1 MATASRSCTDMRII
15 KIMVAIASRSCTY
28 NKIIMDQ
35 NENTLDTLEQEN
47 VETENN
53 DSIQA
58 PEEIDEQETQLLPQK
73 GTSSEEKPII
83 SLQNI
88 NIYQRKILI
97 LPQISMTINKGEF
110 VYLIGKT
117 GSGKSSILK
126 TLIAEVPAE
135 GDEAYIN
142 GFDLLNLKKKEI
154 PKLRKSLGMVFQD
167 YQLLSDMTVLE
178 NLMFVLRATRWKD
191 RNAME
196 KRCEEVLQLV
206 GLATKDFRYPHQLSG
221 GEQQRVCIAR
231 ALLNKPEILLADEPT
246 GNLDPIT
253 SEEIFKIFHDI
264 NKNNGTTVL
273 MATHN
278 FGMIDKFASRTICI
292 ENNKLIDTGL

>member
-1 MATASRSCTDMRII
+1 MNQDSTLQEPQAQDNAMTEQQETA
-15 KIMVAIASRSCTY
+15 
-28 NKIIMDQ
+28 Q
-35 NENTLDTLEQEN
+35 PQ
-47 VETENN
+47 
-53 DSIQA
+53 
-58 PEEIDEQETQLLPQK
+58 EEIIVLGTQNTPK
-73 GTSSEEKPII
+73 TVIEPTEKPVI
-83 SLQNI
+83 SLQNL
-88 NIYQRKILI
+88 NIYQRNILV
-97 LPQISMTINKGEF
+97 LPQISMSVQKGEF

-126 TLIAEVPAE
+126 TLIAEVPPK

-142 GFDLLNLKKKEI
+142 GFNLLKLKKREI

-178 NLMFVLRATRWKD
+178 NLMYVLKATRWKD
-191 RNAME
+191 KVAMGN
-196 KRCEEVLQLV
+196 RCEEVLDLV

-253 SEEIFKIFHDI
+253 SEEIFKLFHDI
-264 NKNNGTTVL
+264 NKNSGTTVL

-278 FGMIDKFASRTICI
+278 FSMIDKFASRTICI
-292 ENNKLIDTGL
+292 ENGKLIDSVL

>member
-1 MATASRSCTDMRII
+1 
-15 KIMVAIASRSCTY
+15 
-28 NKIIMDQ
+28 MDQ
-35 NENTLDTLEQEN
+35 NENIQDALAQEN
-47 VETENN
+47 AEIENSDTAQVQERTE
-53 DSIQA
+53 
-58 PEEIDEQETQLLPQK
+58 EQETQHAPQN

-88 NIYQRKILI
+88 NIYQRNILI
-97 LPQISMTINKGEF
+97 LPQISMSVRKGEF

-142 GFDLLNLKKKEI
+142 GFNLLKLKKREI

-178 NLMFVLRATRWKD
+178 NLMYVLRATRWTDKV
-191 RNAME
+191 AMGN
-196 KRCEEVLQLV
+196 RCEEVLGLV

-231 ALLNKPEILLADEPT
+231 ALLNKPDILLADEPT

-264 NKNNGTTVL
+264 NKSSGTTVV

-278 FGMIDKFASRTICI
+278 FGMIDKFTSRTLCI
-292 ENNKLIDTGL
+292 ENGKLIDSVL